1 MHPTLLMACRLGDAR
16 PAAEGSPSASR
27 RRASTI
33 HSPGGS
39 HLRRGELCAPC
50 GRVTRRQRRRVVV
63 VLESA
68 KVIHDRARHLLHAR
82 NKKGDTPLHYGA
94 RAGGIRMVSL
104 LIDLAATGERCQLLR
119 ATNASWETALHE
131 VVRAGSKDIVVQLMA
146 EDCELAG
153 FPRDGGI
160 SPLYLAVLLD
170 EIDIARSLYVMSHGN
185 LSYSGPGRCNEDVF

>member
-1 MHPTLLMACRLGDAR
+1 MPLPRPDQVVARLADEGPAPSTLL
-16 PAAEGSPSASR
+16 EGVTSVEGNSALHVVASR
-27 RRASTI
+27 
-33 HSPGGS
+33 GGS
-39 HLRRGELCAPC
+39 DGELLSF
-50 GRVTRRQRRRVVV
+50 
-63 VLESA
+63 LESA
-68 KVIHDRARHLLHAR
+68 KVIHDSARHLLHAR